1 MTVTDSTDVD
11 VIHANG
17 RTFFLVG
24 TAHISRE
31 SVDLVRQIIEKER
44 PDRVCIELDQKR
56 MAALRQPDAFAA
68 LDLKHV
74 IRTQQL
80 ASMFLNL
87 ILASYQKRLGGA
99 VGVIPGAEL
108 LEAAKVA
115 EARGI
120 PISLCDRDVRVTL
133 RRTWATMSWWR
144 KSYLLSS
151 LLVAVFERPEL
162 DEEGLRELRQQ
173 DVTTRL
179 IEELGKEFPSIKTV
193 LIDERD
199 TYLAQKIRDAPGEKI
214 VAVVGAGHRAG
225 VRKKLADGEA
235 VDLAPLEVVPPVSA
249 AWKWAG
255 WSIPVL
261 ILGSIA
267 YIGWTKGA
275 AAAGHNILFWVA
287 ASGIPSFIGALF
299 ALAHPL
305 TAVGAFLAAPITTLT
320 PVLGVGHVAALLQAY
335 LRPPLVREFQTVGEE
350 IGSLRK
356 WWSNRLLRILLVFI
370 LTTLGGMFGMFVG
383 SAEIVSNLFG

>member
-1 MTVTDSTDVD
+1 
-11 VIHANG
+11 
-17 RTFFLVG
+17 
-24 TAHISRE
+24 
-31 SVDLVRQIIEKER
+31 
-44 PDRVCIELDQKR
+44 
-56 MAALRQPDAFAA
+56 
-68 LDLKHV
+68 
-74 IRTQQL
+74 
-80 ASMFLNL
+80 
-87 ILASYQKRLGGA
+87 
-99 VGVIPGAEL
+99 
-108 LEAAKVA
+108 
-115 EARGI
+115 
-120 PISLCDRDVRVTL
+120 
-133 RRTWATMSWWR
+133 
-144 KSYLLSS
+144 
-151 LLVAVFERPEL
+151 
-162 DEEGLRELRQQ
+162 
-173 DVTTRL
+173 
-179 IEELGKEFPSIKTV
+179 
-193 LIDERD
+193 
-199 TYLAQKIRDAPGEKI
+199 
-214 VAVVGAGHRAG
+214 
-225 VRKKLADGEA
+225 
-235 VDLAPLEVVPPVSA
+235 VSA